1 MALRVKKSGAW
12 QGVASADVGVK
23 VGGTWRTA
31 VKAGVRIN
39 GSWRQFY
46 VGSDPVTYTFD
57 ASASRSARGISWAT
71 SSNPAGEYYPRQ
83 GRYSTNYPWFGLVQF
98 TNTSGSNTG
107 GGNKTL
113 SDALAIRPVV
123 KSATLR
129 LTRWSSSHGLYY
141 ASGDIY
147 IAKYNDS
154 ITASSPSHNYLDFS
168 DYAYL
173 NYPGYPGPSDTDY
186 IELGETTYID
196 LNSNNHV
203 SDLVNHAKTKPLSI
217 TNTTNNTNTGDGLG
231 RYTSSQDTDY
241 IIYNSAGIAYAPL
254 LSVTLD
260 YT

>member
-1 MALRVKKSGAW
+1 MALSVRRSGVW
-12 QGVASADVGVK
+12 DTIASADVGVR

-31 VKAGVRIN
+31 VKGGVRIG

-57 ASASRSARGISWAT
+57 ASASKSARGISWAT
-71 SSNPAGEYYPRQ
+71 SSNPAGADYPRQ

-98 TNTSGSNTG
+98 TNTSGTNSS

-129 LTRWSSSHGLYY
+129 LTRWSSAHGLTY

-154 ITASSPSHNYLDFS
+154 ITATSPTHNLLDFNH
-168 DYAYL
+168 YAYK
-173 NYPGYPGPSDTDY
+173 NYPGFPGPLTDY
-186 IELGETTYID
+186 ITLGETTYID
-196 LNSNNHV
+196 LNSNGHV
-203 SDLVNHAKTKPLSI
+203 SNLIDHAKTKPLSI

-231 RYTSSQDTDY
+231 RFTSSQDTDY
-241 IIYNSAGIAYAPL
+241 IIYNAAGIAYAPL